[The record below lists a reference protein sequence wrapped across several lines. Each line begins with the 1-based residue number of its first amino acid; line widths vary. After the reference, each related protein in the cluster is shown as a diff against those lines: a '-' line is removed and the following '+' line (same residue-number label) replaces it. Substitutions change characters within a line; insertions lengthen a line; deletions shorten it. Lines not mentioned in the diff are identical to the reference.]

1 MRPPEPSA
9 GSLAPRFAALF
20 DGRKDAYGVN
30 KGGVRRIAAQWESEP
45 GVLWNDL
52 YYRHLTGKEGIGVFP
67 VRNDNT
73 VKFAAID
80 LDEPNFELAITL
92 AEFLPGHVWIE
103 RSRSGNA
110 HIWTFFAEPV
120 PAWAARSILKTATFG
135 AGRPEVEVF
144 PKQAELRE
152 GMVGNYIN
160 LPYFGEERPMVW
172 ATGDPVIDLRLQAHL
187 DSFEGAY
194 SLDAFL
200 HDAEPRLN
208 DPEEWVRR
216 ARAIGAE
223 PPGRRREES
232 EFGTRG
238 AVHVCATYMLEHKD
252 DNPLASGHRHVV
264 LFNLA
269 KMLLNCRDYDEAD
282 ALTILEGYNEAG
294 TAPLGHHELEQIVA
308 NAARGGWTSTGCD
321 DPLMAPYVSPDCP
334 IAHG

>member
-1 MRPPEPSA
+1 MRPQEPSV
-9 GSLAPRFAALF
+9 GSLVPRFAALF

-30 KGGVRRIAAQWESEP
+30 KGGVRRPGATWERDPAA
-45 GVLWNDL
+45 LWDAL
-52 YYRHLTGKEGIGVFP
+52 YLLHLTGKAGIGIFP

-80 LDEPNFELAITL
+80 LDEGNFDLAIYL
-92 AEFLPGHVWIE
+92 AGLLPGHTWIE

-110 HIWTFFAEPV
+110 HIWAFFAEPV
-120 PAWAARSILKTATFG
+120 PAWAARSVLKAATFA

-160 LPYFGEERPMVW
+160 LPYYGDERPMVW
-172 ATGDPVIDLRLQAHL
+172 QTGDPAWGELEERL
-187 DSFEGAY
+187 GRTPY
-194 SLDAFL
+194 SLNAFL
-200 HDAEPRLN
+200 HDAEPRLCN
-208 DPEEWVRR
+208 PEEWVRR
-216 ARAIGAE
+216 ARAVGAE
-223 PPGRRREES
+223 PPGQRRADS

-238 AVHVCATYMLEHKD
+238 SVHVCATYMLEHKD

-282 ALTILEGYNEAG
+282 AVTILEGYNDAG

-334 IAHG
+334 IAHA

>member
-1 MRPPEPSA
+1 MAEDVRAHLEPSVA
-9 GSLAPRFAALF
+9 SLVPRFAALF

-30 KGGVRRIAAQWESEP
+30 KGGVRRVLPDERRAWP
-45 GVLWNDL
+45 GMYWL
-52 YYRHLTGKEGIGVFP
+52 HLEGAPPGIGIFP

-80 LDEPNFELAITL
+80 LDEPNFDLAIDL
-92 AEFLPGHVWIE
+92 AGLLPGHVWIE

-120 PAWAARSILKTATFG
+120 PAWAARSVLRAATFA

-160 LPYFGEERPMVW
+160 LPYYGDERPMIW
-172 ATGDPVIDLRLQAHL
+172 QTGNPKSEYVPN
-187 DSFEGAY
+187 FYPY
-194 SLDAFL
+194 SLSGFL
-200 HDAEPRLN
+200 HDAEPRRS

-223 PPGRRREES
+223 PPGRRRDES

-238 AVHVCATYMLEHKD
+238 SLHVCATYMLEHKE
-252 DNPLASGHRHVV
+252 DNPLAPGHRHVV

-269 KMLLNCRDYDEAD
+269 KMLLNCREYDESD
-282 ALTILEGYNEAG
+282 ALTILEGYNDAS
-294 TAPLGHHELEQIVA
+294 TAPLGHYELEQIVT

-334 IAHG
+334 IAHA

>member
-1 MRPPEPSA
+1 MPLDEFWR
-9 GSLAPRFAALF
+9 ALYHNHL
-20 DGRKDAYGVN
+20 DGTY
-30 KGGVRRIAAQWESEP
+30 
-45 GVLWNDL
+45 
-52 YYRHLTGKEGIGVFP
+52 GIGVFP

-80 LDEPNFELAITL
+80 LDEPNFELARYL
-92 AEFLPGHVWIE
+92 AGLLPGHVWIE

-110 HIWTFFAEPV
+110 HIWAFFAEPA
-120 PAWAARSILKTATFG
+120 PAWAARSVLKAATFA

-160 LPYFGEERPMVW
+160 LPYFGEERWMVW
-172 ATGDPVIDLRLQAHL
+172 ATGDESDCTPPGYTLN
-187 DSFEGAY
+187 G
-194 SLDAFL
+194 FL
-200 HDAEPRLN
+200 HDAEPRLS

-238 AVHVCATYMLEHKD
+238 AVHVCATYMLEHKE

-269 KMLLNCRDYDEAD
+269 KMLLNCREYDESD
-282 ALTILEGYNEAG
+282 ALTILEGYNDAG

-334 IAHG
+334 IAHA